1 MQEQTTQVDPIHGLG
16 RKETQTPSRRY
27 VLSCRWCRG
36 TRMARRTWW
45 RIAGRAKSIGERCRS
60 CPWETGKHHATYAA
74 EPSAATHPGTVPIAP
89 TPPQFPHQDPFAKVK
104 DEVSAITERIRR
116 GVCSDVPALSW
127 AATYFFRKGAE
138 GKRFRPTALLL
149 LASALSQ
156 REGVAKE
163 WLVADTLPPADTP
176 NDVRRRQQRIAE
188 ITEMIHVASLL
199 HDDVID
205 KADTRRGMSSLNEA
219 GGNKLAVLAGDF
231 LLARASVSLAALQ
244 NTQVIQLLSNVIEHL
259 VTGELMQLT
268 SSKENLTSLKHYCD
282 KTFFKT
288 ASLIANSSK
297 SIAILGGHPEDVC
310 NLAFEYGRNVGLAFQ
325 YVDDVLD
332 FVGSAESLGKPMLND
347 LQSGIATAPV
357 IFAAEEFPE
366 VVPLIWRKFEK
377 EGDVEFTLD
386 CVQQS
391 QGLERARELAKDHL
405 RQACAAVD
413 NFPDTDSKFAMEC
426 RAALRDLAE
435 CALLRQK

>member
-1 MQEQTTQVDPIHGLG
+1 
-16 RKETQTPSRRY
+16 
-27 VLSCRWCRG
+27 
-36 TRMARRTWW
+36 MARRTWW
-45 RIAGRAKSIGERCRS
+45 RIAGQVGSIRKGNRS
-60 CPWETGKHHATYAA
+60 GAGETGKHHATYAA
-74 EPSAATHPGTVPIAP
+74 EPSAAPNPGVVPLAP
-89 TPPQFPHQDPFAKVK
+89 TPDQFSHQDPFAKVQE
-104 DEVSAITERIRR
+104 EVSVVTERIRR

-156 REGVAKE
+156 SEGVPRE
-163 WLVADTLPPADTP
+163 LLVADTLPPAATP
-176 NDVRRRQQRIAE
+176 KEVRRRQQRIAE

-231 LLARASVSLAALQ
+231 LLARASVSLAALE

-297 SIAILGGHPEDVC
+297 SIAILGGQPKEVC
-310 NLAFEYGRNVGLAFQ
+310 DLAFEYGRNVGLAFQ

-347 LQSGIATAPV
+347 LKSGIATAPV

-366 VVPLIWRKFEK
+366 VVPMIWRKFEK
-377 EGDVEFTLD
+377 EGDVEFALD
-386 CVQQS
+386 CVQHS
-391 QGLERARELAKDHL
+391 QGVERARDLAKDHL
-405 RQACAAVD
+405 RKACCAID
-413 NFPDTDSKFAMEC
+413 NFPDTSSKFAMEC
-426 RAALRDLAE
+426 RVALRDLAE